1 MVAYLIYSSIFGKEI
16 IFKMIY
22 SEFNPIINRL
32 VFLLECLNFI
42 NEVSLSVLKKIVAY
56 HNC

>member
-22 SEFNPIINRL
+22 SLFNPIINRL
-32 VFLLECLNFI
+32 VFLLDCLNFI
-42 NEVSLSVLKKIVAY
+42 NEVS
-56 HNC
+56 

>member
-1 MVAYLIYSSIFGKEI
+1 MVAYLIYSPIFGKEI
-16 IFKMIY
+16 IFKMID

-32 VFLLECLNFI
+32 VFLLDCLNFI
-42 NEVSLSVLKKIVAY
+42 DEVSLSVLKGIVAY

>member
-16 IFKMIY
+16 ILKMIY

-32 VFLLECLNFI
+32 VFLLDCLNFI
-42 NEVSLSVLKKIVAY
+42 NEVSLSVLKGIVAY